1 MTDNTQHNQT
11 QPETLATS
19 RLAPKPWVTE
29 IHAYKPGKSLSD
41 NGQPLVKLS
50 ANENP
55 LGTSDDAIAAMAKGL
70 AASGA
75 RYPDPSAL
83 SLREAIAR
91 QYGLEAER
99 IVCGTGSDELLNLAA
114 QGYAGIGDEVIYM
127 RYGFAV
133 YDIAARRVGAEPVVV
148 PDKDYA
154 TDIDGILAH
163 VTDKTRVV
171 FLANPNNPT
180 GTLSSA
186 ADIKRLHA
194 ALPKNVLFVL
204 DQAYGEYLADEQDDH
219 GFALARQAD
228 NVLVTR
234 TFSKI
239 YGLAGQRVGWG
250 YASQSIIDI
259 LNRIR
264 GPFNVTSSGQSA
276 AIAALADQDFV
287 TQSRDHNHKML
298 AKMAQELGALG
309 NYGLRVV
316 PGYGNFLLVLFE
328 GDVSAESAYHALMDA
343 GYIVRWLPGQGLG
356 HGLRITMG
364 TEEDM
369 QGLMAAL
376 RAHLEAAS

>member
-264 GPFNVTSSGQSA
+264 GHLTSPA
-276 AIAALADQDFV
+276 A
-287 TQSRDHNHKML
+287 
-298 AKMAQELGALG
+298 AKARRLPPWLIRILSPNRAIITIKCWQKWRKNWAHWAIMACA
-309 NYGLRVV
+309 
-316 PGYGNFLLVLFE
+316 
-328 GDVSAESAYHALMDA
+328 
-343 GYIVRWLPGQGLG
+343 WC
-356 HGLRITMG
+356 
-364 TEEDM
+364 
-369 QGLMAAL
+369 
-376 RAHLEAAS
+376 RAMVISCWCCLKAMFRRNPPIMR